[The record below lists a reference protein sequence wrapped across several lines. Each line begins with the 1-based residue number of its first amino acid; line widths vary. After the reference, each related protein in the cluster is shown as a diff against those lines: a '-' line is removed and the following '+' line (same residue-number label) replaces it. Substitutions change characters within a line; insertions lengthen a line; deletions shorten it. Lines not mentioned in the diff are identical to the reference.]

1 MQKTDKFINNDM
13 TVQSEIRDT
22 YLLTAEMFAGQ
33 IASLSAHGTHS
44 AYSRTAAG
52 ATVYVYVQPHTHTY
66 IYKYI
71 HTRAVQL
78 IACDSHAH
86 LNSKAE
92 ATEVCNSFYFRI
104 VTYFREK
111 QNIEW
116 GK

>member
-22 YLLTAEMFAGQ
+22 YLLTAEMFAGK
-33 IASLSAHGTHS
+33 
-44 AYSRTAAG
+44 SRVWALTERTVLTA
-52 ATVYVYVQPHTHTY
+52 VQLQAPLYMCMYNHTHTY

-78 IACDSHAH
+78 ITCDSHAH

-111 QNIEW
+111 QNTEW